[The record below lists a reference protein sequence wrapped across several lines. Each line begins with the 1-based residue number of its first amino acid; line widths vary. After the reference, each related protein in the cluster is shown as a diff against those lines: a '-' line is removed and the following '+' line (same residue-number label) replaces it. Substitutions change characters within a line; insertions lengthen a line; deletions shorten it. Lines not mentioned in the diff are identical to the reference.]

1 MTTIAQWQGTGG
13 QTERE
18 IEEGQKQRGSERW
31 RKNENA
37 LNGQIGVMS
46 GTLLQT
52 GLDGRTTFK
61 PYVPH
66 GTERIKVKVKV
77 SKE

>member
-1 MTTIAQWQGTGG
+1 MTTAQWHSTGG

-18 IEEGQKQRGSERW
+18 IEEGQKQHGGEWW

-37 LNGQIGVMS
+37 LNGQIGMMS
-46 GTLLQT
+46 GVLLQT
-52 GLDGRTTFK
+52 RLNGRMTLK

-66 GTERIKVKVKV
+66 GTERIKVKVR
-77 SKE
+77 